1 MKLRPV
7 FALVSLALL
16 ALFAAASLLPSAPS
30 RADAPADTLVTFN
43 KDIAPVLFS
52 QCSSCHRPGE
62 VAPFS
67 LLTYDD
73 AKKRARQIAL
83 VTEKRIMPPWKPE
96 PGFGRFEGARHLT
109 DAQIALFVKWAASG
123 AKEGRKSDLPPPPKF
138 TEGWAMGKPDL
149 ILRMPKA
156 FTIPADGVDVNRSF
170 VVPLHLPGDRH
181 VRAAE
186 FRPGN
191 RRVVHHATVML
202 DTSGKARQLE
212 IEQGGAGG
220 GYKSFGGPG
229 FLPVGG
235 LSGYVPGETPRP
247 VRPEVVGTLP
257 KDVDLV
263 FGMHYH
269 PSGKP
274 ETDQSEI
281 GLYFTDKPGTRVGS
295 IVLMGVLH
303 VDIAPGD
310 ASHFEET
317 SFTLPT
323 DVDVTGIGPHMH
335 FIGKTTHF
343 WADLPDGTTK
353 QLIKINHWDFNW
365 GGTYTYVEPVHL
377 PKGATIHGVWTFDN
391 SADNP
396 RNPSH
401 PPKRVTYGES
411 TTDEMGGAW
420 INVIVDKQTDNL
432 AVWIANLGH
441 LAKASV
447 TPARKDD
454 KTKDGALV
462 PAAGNMSPPS
472 DGPSPLG
479 VAVQLAQI
487 DATVAALLAA
497 VQYPAATWA
506 VVWLGLAVLVF
517 LAALLFPVR
526 TTRAADALRARPGR
540 CFGRGLLALA
550 IALPVTLA
558 LLFSPNFA
566 VRGVGFALA
575 VILCVVSLVGAG
587 GLIWRVCRSRAP
599 LAFFAACALFSLAVC
614 VPVLGWF
621 VVAPVSL
628 ILTVGA
634 GLAAVGKS
642 EETKQ
647 QSDKKDKRMNFLA
660 VGGESPSFHLRGNA
674 L

>member
-1 MKLRPV
+1 MPTSSR
-7 FALVSLALL
+7 FAFLAVSLALA
-16 ALFAAASLLPSAPS
+16 ALVGVASLPSAPS
-30 RADAPADTLVTFN
+30 RADSQTETLVTFN
-43 KDIAPVLFS
+43 KDIAPVMFS
-52 QCSSCHRPGE
+52 QCSTCHRPGE

-73 AKKRARQIAL
+73 AKKRARQIAMI
-83 VTEKRIMPPWKPE
+83 TEKKLMPPWKPE
-96 PGFGRFEGARHLT
+96 PGFGKFEGERHLT
-109 DAQIALFVKWAASG
+109 DAQIALFGKWAAQG
-123 AKEGRKSDLPPPPKF
+123 TKEGRKSDLPPTPKF
-138 TEGWAMGKPDL
+138 TAGWAMGKPDL

-156 FTIPADGVDVNRSF
+156 FTVPADGVDVHRSF
-170 VVPLHLPGDRH
+170 VVPLHLPADRH

-212 IEQGGAGG
+212 LEQGGPGG
-220 GYKSFGGPG
+220 GYVSFAGPG

-269 PSGKP
+269 PSGKV

-295 IVLMGVLH
+295 TVLMGVLH

-310 ASHFEET
+310 PSHLEET
-317 SFTLPT
+317 SYTLPT

-353 QLIKINHWDFNW
+353 QLIKINDWDFNW
-365 GGTYTYVEPVHL
+365 GGTYTYARPVHL
-377 PKGATIHGVWTFDN
+377 PKGTVIHGVWTFDN
-391 SADNP
+391 SADNQ

-401 PPKRVTYGES
+401 PPKRVTYGTS

-420 INVIVDKQTDNL
+420 INVIVDKPGDSL
-432 AVWIANLGH
+432 AIWIANLGH
-441 LAKASV
+441 IVKANL

-454 KTKDGALV
+454 KKKDGAAV
-462 PAAGNMSPPS
+462 PAAGNTSLPS
-472 DGPSPLG
+472 DGPPPLG
-479 VAVQLAQI
+479 VRLKLAQI

-497 VQYPAATWA
+497 VQHPLAFLLTLMLTHAA
-506 VVWLGLAVLVF
+506 LVF
-517 LAALLFPVR
+517 IVVLTAPVR

-540 CFGRGLLALA
+540 CFVRGLLTLA
-550 IALPVTLA
+550 VALPVTLA
-558 LLFSPNFA
+558 LLFSPH
-566 VRGVGFALA
+566 FALRCIGLA
-575 VILCVVSLVGAG
+575 FAAALCAISLVGAG
-587 GLIWRVCRSRAP
+587 GLIRRVSRPTAP
-599 LAFFAACALFSLAVC
+599 VALFAACAVYSLAGFVLAPLC
-614 VPVLGWF
+614 LPVTL
-621 VVAPVSL
+621 
-628 ILTVGA
+628 GA
-634 GLAAVGKS
+634 GAAAFGKS
-642 EETKQ
+642 GQIKIVAKRM
-647 QSDKKDKRMNFLA
+647 SVAKRMNFLG
-660 VGGESPSFHLRGNA
+660 VSSKVLSF
-674 L
+674 